1 MKKKLVMI
9 LGTALLVA
17 ASYYIGTTQAATIVP
32 DGYIRL
38 DECIPLDDIA
48 YYFIDKYDYPC
59 FELKDTLYQ
68 LEDKNNAS
76 YEEIMQ
82 KIPSI
87 DDLRKEGWNL

>member
-1 MKKKLVMI
+1 MTKRLVMF
-9 LGTALLVA
+9 LVTAVLVTT
-17 ASYYIGTTQAATIVP
+17 SYYIGTTQAATIVP

-48 YYFIDKYDYPC
+48 YYFIDDADYPC

-68 LEDKNNAS
+68 LEDKSNAS
-76 YEEIMQ
+76 YEEIMK

-87 DDLRKEGWNL
+87 DDLRKEG

>member
-17 ASYYIGTTQAATIVP
+17 ASYYVGTTQAATIVP
-32 DGYIRL
+32 DGYIK
-38 DECIPLDDIA
+38 LDDIA

-76 YEEIMQ
+76 YEEIMK
-82 KIPSI
+82 KIPSV

>member
-1 MKKKLVMI
+1 MKKKLVM
-9 LGTALLVA
+9 LLVMALLVTV
-17 ASYYIGTTQAATIVP
+17 SYHIGTAQAAAIVP

-48 YYFIDKYDYPC
+48 YYFIDNYDYPC

-68 LEDKNNAS
+68 LEDKDNAS
-76 YEEIMQ
+76 YEEIMK
-82 KIPSI
+82 KIPSV